1 MNQTETFNSMN
12 EDQSNT
18 AARTVSDKTRAQHKA
33 DCDRVMK
40 AVRNEKKRIQTEA
53 ATDPY
58 SFLKPREK
66 GQPIIITSQ
75 QWIEEFQDAL
85 EDFMASVQ
93 SLKEKAKYLGTNQ
106 EEAKAKADFTLST
119 AKKTLDSLQA
129 LEPKPINTEGAVSDT
144 RQAAADQHPAQ
155 QSHAGRLP

>member
-1 MNQTETFNSMN
+1 MQTRFINMNQTETFNSMN

-18 AARTVSDKTRAQHKA
+18 AARTVNDKTRAQHKA

-66 GQPIIITSQ
+66 GLPVITNQ

-106 EEAKAKADFTLST
+106 EEAKAKADFTLSE

-129 LEPKPINTEGAVSDT
+129 LEPKPINTEGSGSDT

-155 QSHAGRLP
+155 